1 MNSIQFPCCLLKVD
15 ELQAIIDQ
23 NEKEDDEEEE
33 EEEEARQ
40 R

>member
-1 MNSIQFPCCLLKVD
+1 MNSIQLPCCLLKFD

-23 NEKEDDEEEE
+23 NEEKDDEEEE
-33 EEEEARQ
+33 QEEEARQ